1 MDTTI
6 YTRMFDVLPE
16 DCIEYIHLRYI
27 ESSCDDIET
36 SFNDIIDV
44 LLKIVKHQYKLLK
57 NNNEPLD
64 KLRIAFKLS
73 NVNRI
78 LDSI

>member
-1 MDTTI
+1 
-6 YTRMFDVLPE
+6 MFDVLPE